1 LQSSSGTYIVAIQV
15 RRRARRE
22 RRTKSDA
29 VSMSRSV
36 RPAPDVL
43 PFDLSIEAA
52 SAPFDPARG
61 PVAVF
66 IVSDI
71 RLLRE
76 GLAQLIAASP
86 HLHVVGI
93 AADVE
98 AAIHASGTVCLDLVL
113 LDTSTR
119 DVRET
124 AGVIRR
130 ALPGVPVV
138 AFAVEDSDAVLAC
151 VEAGVAGYVPRNA
164 GIASLVATLESAARG
179 EAMCSPRVAAS
190 LFRRLRELA
199 DAQRRAAAAPA
210 EPLTAREREIAALV
224 ARGLSNKEIARELFI
239 EVPTVKNHVHRVLEK
254 LHVMRRGQIG
264 AAARSSIAPL
274 SESSSPPRPSPRT

>member
-1 LQSSSGTYIVAIQV
+1 
-15 RRRARRE
+15 
-22 RRTKSDA
+22 
-29 VSMSRSV
+29 MSRSV
-36 RPAPDVL
+36 RPAPAAL

-52 SAPFDPARG
+52 SAPFDPERG
-61 PVAVF
+61 PVGVF
-66 IVSDI
+66 VVSDI

-76 GLAQLIAASP
+76 GLAQLIGASER
-86 HLHVVGI
+86 LRVVGV
-93 AADVE
+93 AADVDE
-98 AAIHASGTVCLDLVL
+98 AIRAIGALLPDLVL

-119 DVRET
+119 DVRDSTREL
-124 AGVIRR
+124 RR
-130 ALPGVPVV
+130 ALAGVPVV

-164 GIASLVATLESAARG
+164 GIGTLVATLESAARG

-190 LFRRLRELA
+190 LFRRLRDLA
-199 DAQRRAAAAPA
+199 DAQAPSAGAPA

-224 ARGLSNKEIARELFI
+224 AKGLSNKEIARELCI

-264 AAARSSIAPL
+264 AAARAPAMRV
-274 SESSSPPRPSPRT
+274 SEPASAPRPSPRP